1 MKKRLDQILVE
12 RGLFATRSQAAASV
26 MAGEVKVAG
35 RTVAKA
41 GAQIVPDAEITLRE
55 EPRFVSRGGLKLE
68 RAFQEFPIDVEGRV
82 AIDIGASTGGFTDC
96 LLQHGA
102 RKVIAVDVGYGQL
115 DWKLRQD
122 SRVEVLERT
131 NVRNLTP
138 DMLSEPPEFATFDVS
153 FISLTKVFPAVIKC
167 LSNGFRIVSL
177 IKPQFEAG
185 RESVG
190 KGGVVRDA
198 ETHRQVLASIWDYAE
213 RLGLTVLGLTES
225 GVRGPKGNIEYLIYL
240 ADGRDAAVT
249 AKKQAPP
256 EMPETPDR
264 DRIIA
269 TVIERAAGK

>member
-1 MKKRLDQILVE
+1 MKKRLDTILVE
-12 RGLFATRSQAAASV
+12 RGLFTSRSQAAASV

-35 RTVAKA
+35 QTVTKA
-41 GAQIVPDAEITLRE
+41 GAQISPDAEITLKE
-55 EPRFVSRGGLKLE
+55 ETRFVSRGGLKLE
-68 RAFQEFPIDVEGRV
+68 RAFQEFPIDVEGKA

-122 SRVEVLERT
+122 PRVEVLERT
-131 NVRNLTP
+131 NVRGLTP
-138 DMLSEPPEFATFDVS
+138 GMLSEPPDFATFDVS
-153 FISLTKVFPAVIKC
+153 FISLKKVFPAVIKC
-167 LSNGFRIVSL
+167 LSTGFRIVAL

-190 KGGVVRDA
+190 KGGVVRDK

-213 RLGLTVLGLTES
+213 ELGLDVLGLTKS

-240 ADGRDAAVT
+240 AGG
-249 AKKQAPP
+249 QQ
-256 EMPETPDR
+256 
-264 DRIIA
+264 
-269 TVIERAAGK
+269 AAGAAEPLERDSTIEKILNQGDRSW